1 MPLKRFYIII
11 LAAGFIIRLAALA
24 LQPAFCDEAFIY
36 FATKSE
42 SLLRIL
48 AHDPH
53 PPLWNYIMRPLISL
67 TSNIA
72 LLRLPALLFSMLAI
86 HAAFTLGCR
95 VRDEKAGL
103 AMAGF
108 AALCY
113 PVWLAEM
120 QLRPNAVLA
129 WLTLIL
135 AIMMLEI
142 RKEGRPRKGWLLF
155 AAAASC
161 CASLHYL
168 GAAIAFFF
176 LAASLFTASRKK
188 AAACLAAALVPIS
201 AWLLWTH
208 DGNATSTMLV
218 TSNHLRALSA
228 PASLS
233 GLETAID
240 IMADDPSN
248 EKAGGLNQDNAVWRL
263 AVSAPLWLLFFAGI
277 ASTAKQEKFQAF
289 ILAGAF
295 AFPASVLIAGSL
307 LGKGIYQNRYLLFV
321 SVPLALLI
329 YAGGDSL
336 KGIPRKLS
344 GALFCAIAGANIL
357 ICLAFPFTPSL
368 WNQYWQ
374 STISFIESNQSPG
387 DKICIFIP
395 YSTMTFAM
403 DYDPGSISVDFTAD
417 GNYDITSA
425 PSAGKLKLIP
435 LDDGMAGDPRFMDY
449 LAQGNVFL
457 ILCQEEMRGN
467 SRIMAALD
475 ERFTPVLHFRSKSY
489 VYWSD
494 AECYLLT
501 PKSNRTQP

>member
-1 MPLKRFYIII
+1 MPLKRFNIII
-11 LAAGFIIRLAALA
+11 LAAGLLIRLAALA

-36 FATKSE
+36 FASKSE

-53 PPLWNYIMRPLISL
+53 PPLWNYLMRLPIAL
-67 TSNIA
+67 TANIA

-86 HAAFTLGCR
+86 NASFTLGCR
-95 VRDEKAGL
+95 VKDEKAGL

-108 AALCY
+108 TALCY
-113 PVWLAEM
+113 PVWLAEI
-120 QLRPNAVLA
+120 QLRPNAILT

-135 AIMMLEI
+135 VIMMLEI
-142 RKEGRPRKGWLLF
+142 RQEGRPRKGWLLF
-155 AAAASC
+155 TAAAAC
-161 CASLHYL
+161 CASIHYL
-168 GAAIAFFF
+168 GAVIAVFF
-176 LAASLFTASRKK
+176 LAASFFTASRKK

-201 AWLLWTH
+201 AWLLLTH
-208 DGNATSTMLV
+208 DSQASNTTLV

-228 PASLS
+228 PASLF

-240 IMADDPSN
+240 IVADDPAN
-248 EKAGGLNQDNAVWRL
+248 EKAGGLNQDNAIWRL
-263 AVSAPLWLLFFAGI
+263 AFSSPLWLLLFTGI
-277 ASTAKQEKFQAF
+277 ASIAKQDKFQAI
-289 ILAGAF
+289 ILAGTF
-295 AFPASVLIAGSL
+295 TFPAAVLIAGSL

-336 KGIPRKLS
+336 KGSLRKIS
-344 GALFCAIAGANIL
+344 SVLFCTIAGANIL

-374 STISFIESNQSPG
+374 STISFIESNHSPG

-403 DYDPGSISVDFTAD
+403 DYDPGSISVIFTAD
-417 GNYDITSA
+417 GNYDIISA

-435 LDDGMAGDPRFMDY
+435 LDDGMAEDARFLDY

-467 SRIMAALD
+467 GRIMAALD

-501 PKSNRTQP
+501 PKNNRTQP